1 VGATARCLVVDDDGT
16 VRHAL
21 TRVIQ
26 GHGLATIE
34 AGSGAEALA
43 ILEREG
49 EIPLCISDVHMA
61 EMDGVTF
68 LWKPPAISRHG
79 RHHAFWRG
87 RRDHG
92 RVPADRGA
100 GLHLEAGSHEEVRA
114 WWTGAGE
121 APAVLQN
128 RFYQKNSRAGSGSWT
143 AEPESLINGAD
154 AGTPSRPRT
163 HTPAALIA
171 VARTLEDRGAPRL
184 RGRLLQYI
192 RLGAELH
199 DIGKIGTRGPS

>member
-1 VGATARCLVVDDDGT
+1 MTAT

-68 LWKPPAISRHG
+68 LREALRRYPDMAVIMLTGVADVTTAVECLSSARWTTSR
-79 RHHAFWRG
+79 
-87 RRDHG
+87 
-92 RVPADRGA
+92 
-100 GLHLEAGSHEEVRA
+100 
-114 WWTGAGE
+114 
-121 APAVLQN
+121 
-128 RFYQKNSRAGSGSWT
+128 SRW
-143 AEPESLINGAD
+143 
-154 AGTPSRPRT
+154 
-163 HTPAALIA
+163 
-171 VARTLEDRGAPRL
+171 
-184 RGRLLQYI
+184 
-192 RLGAELH
+192 
-199 DIGKIGTRGPS
+199 

>member
-1 VGATARCLVVDDDGT
+1 MDDDGT

-68 LWKPPAISRHG
+68 LREALRRYPDMAVIMLTGVADVSTAVECLRVIFSDEWTHMQFANRDLAI
-79 RHHAFWRG
+79 
-87 RRDHG
+87 
-92 RVPADRGA
+92 
-100 GLHLEAGSHEEVRA
+100 LEQEYA
-114 WWTGAGE
+114 
-121 APAVLQN
+121 
-128 RFYQKNSRAGSGSWT
+128 
-143 AEPESLINGAD
+143 
-154 AGTPSRPRT
+154 
-163 HTPAALIA
+163 
-171 VARTLEDRGAPRL
+171 
-184 RGRLLQYI
+184 
-192 RLGAELH
+192 
-199 DIGKIGTRGPS
+199 